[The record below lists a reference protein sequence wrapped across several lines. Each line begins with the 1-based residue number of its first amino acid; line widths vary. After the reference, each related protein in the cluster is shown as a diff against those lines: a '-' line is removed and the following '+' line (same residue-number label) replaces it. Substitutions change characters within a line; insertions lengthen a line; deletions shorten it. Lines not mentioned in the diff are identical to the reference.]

1 MDAARLK
8 DVPLFRNLRR
18 KDRKKLAQW
27 ADEITIEEG
36 DILVK
41 EGDFA
46 HEFFVIEEG
55 SAMVTR
61 GQEHVAEL
69 GPGDFFGEIALL
81 EPTHRT
87 ATVTATSPMQLIV
100 MGKKEFRSMSG
111 DVPDVAEQL
120 HRAIK
125 ERWQAPPE

>member
-1 MDAARLK
+1 
-8 DVPLFRNLRR
+8 
-18 KDRKKLAQW
+18 
-27 ADEITIEEG
+27 
-36 DILVK
+36 
-41 EGDFA
+41 
-46 HEFFVIEEG
+46 
-55 SAMVTR
+55 MVTR
-61 GQEHVAEL
+61 GQEDVAEL

-100 MGKKEFRSMSG
+100 MFKKEFRSMSG